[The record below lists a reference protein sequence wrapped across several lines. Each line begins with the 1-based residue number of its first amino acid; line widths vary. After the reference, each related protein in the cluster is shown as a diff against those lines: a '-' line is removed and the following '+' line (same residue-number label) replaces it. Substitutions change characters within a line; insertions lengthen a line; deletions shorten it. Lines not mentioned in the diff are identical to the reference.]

1 VDSLAVLTLCR
12 QLRLA
17 VPGRECI
24 KPQDFFRCGSVG
36 ELLQLVE
43 QQQECDQQAGL
54 KNVPHVLLV
63 LFGIVLQGES
73 TL

>member
-1 VDSLAVLTLCR
+1 MDSLAVLTLCR

-24 KPQDFFRCGSVG
+24 KPEDFFRCGSVG

-54 KNVPHVLLV
+54 KNRPPCLV
-63 LFGIVLQGES
+63 GIVWYCFAG
-73 TL
+73 